1 VGTGIGGG
9 VVINGKVVSGC
20 SNTAGEI
27 GHITIDLHGSKCS
40 CGNHGCLE
48 TLAGGWGIAHQAEQA
63 VAADP
68 AAGAK
73 LLAMADGKAQEI
85 SAKMVAEAYRKGD
98 ALAKKLVVQTGEAL
112 VAGMV
117 SLVNAFNPCRL
128 ILGGGVIDGLPEL
141 VERVKQGVSEKA
153 LAAAASSLQVVSA
166 QLDED
171 AGAIG
176 AAAFAMQSL
185 KP

>member
-1 VGTGIGGG
+1 
-9 VVINGKVVSGC
+9 
-20 SNTAGEI
+20 
-27 GHITIDLHGSKCS
+27 
-40 CGNHGCLE
+40 
-48 TLAGGWGIAHQAEQA
+48 
-63 VAADP
+63 
-68 AAGAK
+68 
-73 LLAMADGKAQEI
+73 
-85 SAKMVAEAYRKGD
+85 
-98 ALAKKLVVQTGEAL
+98 VVQTGEAL

-128 ILGGGVIDGLPEL
+128 ILGGGVIDGMPEL

>member
-1 VGTGIGGG
+1 M
-9 VVINGKVVSGC
+9 NGKVVSGC

-48 TLAGGWGIAHQAEQA
+48 TLAGGWGIAHQAEQV

-68 AAGAK
+68 AAGVK